1 MLINHEI
8 KYIYIDTPKTG
19 STSVENVLFKHG
31 FEIVYRQDKNER
43 HNRII
48 SPKYKNYTK
57 IATVRN
63 PYTRTLSQWT
73 FNKIL
78 KNRLDEF
85 ENIEQFTDWLIDI
98 DNMYNTNEIDHD
110 ICGWFSCSKYL
121 EKTGYDIILHQE
133 NLEEDI
139 NELEFITTPVK
150 LDRINDS
157 NSKEYTKLLN
167 KNVKEKIN
175 QYCKNDFAEFD
186 YIEEKI

>member
-1 MLINHEI
+1 MLINHEL

-19 STSVENVLFKHG
+19 STSVEKVLKEYG
-31 FEIVYRQDKNER
+31 FQIIERQDKNIR

-48 SPKYKNYTK
+48 DPKYLNYTK

-78 KNRLDEF
+78 RKRLDEF
-85 ENIEQFTDWLIDI
+85 ENLEQFTDWLIDI
-98 DNMYNTNEIDHD
+98 DNMYDTKEINHN

-121 EKTGYDIILHQE
+121 ELTGYDIILHQE

-139 NELEFITTPVK
+139 NELEFITNPVK
-150 LDRINDS
+150 LDIINDS
-157 NSKEYTKLLN
+157 NSKTYKELLN
-167 KNVKEKIN
+167 NNIKQKIN
-175 QYCKNDFAEFD
+175 QYCEKDFTQFG
-186 YIEEKI
+186 YIKEKI